1 MGPEANIYEDLGD
14 NDAEDAGE
22 RPAAEGEVL
31 SLLALLAVL
40 VQNLVDNGA
49 EDAGER
55 PAAEGE
61 VLSLLALLVQKYRY

>member
-40 VQNLVDNGA
+40 VQNWWTGA